1 MDYELI
7 EIDLNNELIHVFTI
21 KYNFENM
28 SKSMDD

>member
-7 EIDLNNELIHVFTI
+7 EIDLNNELIQVFTI